1 MYQAY
6 QKGKVTFWDSDKM
19 FNFSMKIFKI
29 RLQLSSLPQ
38 NIFFGPGLEKENS
51 LTV

>member
-6 QKGKVTFWDSDKM
+6 PKDKVTFWDSDKM
-19 FNFSMKIFKI
+19 FNFSMEIFKI

-38 NIFFGPGLEKENS
+38 NIFLDQD
-51 LTV
+51 